1 MKKKIVITGGLGYL
15 GTELCRLYSGISWKH
30 NITVIDNRFLSERIN
45 ELRNWNIKFIQG
57 AILDKSLI
65 HKELKNA
72 DVVHH
77 LAGVTDVAYVHNDIN
92 LERDNKIKKIAV
104 EGTNNVID
112 AINEKCKLIFPS
124 THVVFEGFKELKK
137 DISENEKTC
146 PVLAY
151 ASSKVINEEDI
162 KKRVKNYIIL
172 RLASVYGYSID
183 SMRISIMPN
192 LFSKITSQNGEIKLY
207 SGGKQLKSLVS
218 LLDVVR
224 CFKFM
229 EESNIKNEIFHL
241 SKETLTIK
249 DVALICK
256 KINPKINMVETKD
269 EVPNPGYSI
278 SNKKLLNTGFKFLYG
293 IEESIKEMVEKWSSS
308 NNQNL
313 ELEYIKRGEK
323 EFIDARGKISNYEL
337 SEPIN
342 LIGYIESKKGSIR
355 ANHYHP
361 VQEQKCLLI
370 KGQYISVYQDL
381 LEKNAPKITHI
392 VNSGDLIVTRP
403 NVAHAMIFT
412 QDSIFLNLVRGE
424 REHENYGITHTVSHK
439 IVSDEHRNFLL
450 KNYKLNCRCCDSRN
464 LKRIISLGYQPL
476 ANNLLNSSNDKDEV
490 FPLEVNYCQDCYNCQ
505 LSYTVEAEK
514 LFSHYLYLSSTG
526 LSFVNHF
533 KDAAKSYIKQFNL
546 NKDYSHIIDIGSND
560 GIALKPFKDLG
571 FKNILGI
578 EPAKNLAKIAN
589 NSGIKTVQGFLNKD
603 LIRKINERADLILAS
618 NVFAHVDDIKS
629 MSDCFFS
636 LLKKDGIIIIEVQY
650 LLNTLLDCTFD
661 NIYHEHVNYWSVLS
675 LNNFFNKQDA
685 KLFKV
690 EKINTHGGSIRVFVT
705 KDKNKKT
712 DISVEDFINKEK
724 ELGLDK
730 FKIYEQF
737 SKKVAQIKNN
747 VNRNI
752 TNLKSNKQTI
762 VGYGSPAKATT
773 ALNFYNISKEIEFII
788 EDNFLKQ
795 EKFLPGVKIPIKS
808 KKFLKQKPDY
818 LLVLAWNFFEDIKK
832 NNKDLARNI
841 ISIKDLEKKI
851 LNEKSILD
859 CKV

>member
-1 MKKKIVITGGLGYL
+1 MRKKIVITGGLGYL
-15 GTELCRLYSGISWKH
+15 GTELCRLYSGVSWRH
-30 NITVIDNRFLSERIN
+30 DITVIDNRFLSERIN
-45 ELRNWNIKFIQG
+45 ELKNWNIKFIQG
-57 AILDKSLI
+57 AILDKTLI
-65 HKELKNA
+65 KKELQDA

-77 LAGVTDVAYVHNDIN
+77 LAGITDVAYVHNDIDI
-92 LERDNKIKKIAV
+92 ERDNRIRQIAI
-104 EGTNNVID
+104 EGTNNIID
-112 AINEKCKLIFPS
+112 SINDRCKLIFPS
-124 THVVFEGFKELKK
+124 THVVFEGFQELKK
-137 DISENEKTC
+137 DITEDEKTC

-151 ASSKVINEEDI
+151 AASKVANEDEI
-162 KKRVKNYIIL
+162 KKRVKNFIIL
-172 RLASVYGYSID
+172 RLASVYGYSMD
-183 SMRISIMPN
+183 SLRIGIMPN
-192 LFSKITSQNGEIKLY
+192 LFSKITSQDGDIKLY
-207 SGGKQLKSLVS
+207 SGGKQLKSLVP

-241 SKETLTIK
+241 SKESLTVK

-256 KINPKINMVETKD
+256 KINPKINIIETKD
-269 EVPNPGYSI
+269 EIPNPGYSI

-293 IEESIKEMVEKWSSS
+293 LEESIKEMFEKWHT
-308 NNQNL
+308 NNKEKL
-313 ELEYIKRGEK
+313 ELEYIRRGEK
-323 EFIDARGKISNYEL
+323 DFIDARGKISNYEL

-342 LIGYIESKKGSIR
+342 LIGYIESKKGTVR

-381 LEKNAPKITHI
+381 LEKNAPKITHV
-392 VNSGDLIVTRP
+392 VNAGDLIVTRP
-403 NVAHAMIFT
+403 NVAHTMVFT

-439 IVSDEHRNFLL
+439 IVSEEDRSFLL
-450 KNYKLNCRCCDSRN
+450 KNYKLNCRCCDSKN
-464 LKRIISLGYQPL
+464 LKRVISLGYQPL
-476 ANNLLNSSNDKDEV
+476 ANNLLNSSTEQDEF

-533 KDAAKSYIKQFNL
+533 KEAAKSYINQFNL
-546 NKDYSHIIDIGSND
+546 NKDTAQIIDIGSND

-589 NSGIKTVQGFLNKD
+589 ESGIKTIQGFLNKD

-636 LLKKDGIIIIEVQY
+636 LLKKDGVIIIEVQY

-690 EKINTHGGSIRVFVT
+690 EKINTHGGSIRIFVT
-705 KDKNKKT
+705 KDKSKKT
-712 DISVEDFINKEK
+712 DKSVEDFIDKEK
-724 ELGLDK
+724 ELGLHK
-730 FKIYEQF
+730 FKIYEEF
-737 SKKVAQIKNN
+737 SKKVYQIKHN
-747 VNRNI
+747 VNKNI
-752 TNLKSNKQTI
+752 TSLKNNKKTI

-773 ALNFYNISKEIEFII
+773 ALNFYNISKEIDFII
-788 EDNFLKQ
+788 EDNSLKQ

-832 NNKDLARNI
+832 NNKDLAKDI
-841 ISIKDLEKKI
+841 ISIKDLENVNFK
-851 LNEKSILD
+851 
-859 CKV
+859 